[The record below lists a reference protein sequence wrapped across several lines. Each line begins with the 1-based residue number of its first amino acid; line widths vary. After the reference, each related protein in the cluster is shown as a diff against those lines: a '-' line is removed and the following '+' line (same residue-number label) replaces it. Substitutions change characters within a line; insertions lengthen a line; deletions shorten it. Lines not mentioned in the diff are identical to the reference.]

1 MIAAMEV
8 VSSVAGL
15 RARRKALQGS
25 LGFVPTMGFLHEGHI
40 SLVRRARAENDY
52 VAASIFVN
60 PLQFGPK
67 EDLASY
73 PRDLPRDLAMLKEA
87 GVDFVFTPTH
97 SELYPKAFS
106 TTIDVGDVAERLE
119 GAVRPGHFKGVA
131 TVVAKLLNLVQPDS
145 AYFGQKDAQQCVVI
159 QKVVRD
165 LNMPL
170 DIVICPTV
178 REPDGLAMSSRN
190 TYLNEAERAAAPVL
204 FAALR
209 AAQQLYEA
217 GEQDAEA
224 LRRIVHDVIAT
235 EPLFSSVDYVSIA
248 DAETLQEMER
258 IDVPAILSLAAR
270 LGRTRLIDN
279 VLLS

>member
-1 MIAAMEV
+1 MEV
-8 VSSVAGL
+8 VSTVAQL
-15 RARRKALQGS
+15 RSKRSSIQGS

-40 SLVRRARAENDY
+40 SLVDRARAENDR

-73 PRDLPRDLAMLKEA
+73 PRDLPRDLAMLQGA
-87 GVDFVFTPTH
+87 GVDLVFTPYDD
-97 SELYPKAFS
+97 EVYQKGFS
-106 TTIDVGDVAERLE
+106 TTIEVGDVTERLE
-119 GAVRPGHFKGVA
+119 GVMRPGHFRGVA
-131 TVVAKLLNLVQPDS
+131 TVVAKLLNMVQPDR

-159 QKVVRD
+159 QKMVRD

-170 DIVICPTV
+170 DIVVCPTV

-217 GEQDAEA
+217 GERDGEA
-224 LRRIVHDVIAT
+224 LRRVVNDVIAT
-235 EPLFSSVDYVSIA
+235 EPLFSSVEYVSIA
-248 DAETLQEMER
+248 DAQTLHEMER
-258 IDVPAILSLAAR
+258 IDAPAIVSLAAR

-279 VLLS
+279 VLLH